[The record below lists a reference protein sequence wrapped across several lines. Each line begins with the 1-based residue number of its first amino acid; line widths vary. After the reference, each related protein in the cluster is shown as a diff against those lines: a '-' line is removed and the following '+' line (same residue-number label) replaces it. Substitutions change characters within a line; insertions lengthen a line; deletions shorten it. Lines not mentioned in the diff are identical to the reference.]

1 MLEQNLV
8 SLFDAFGGTVLY
20 VSHDIDEAL
29 RFCDRIAV
37 VDAGRIMEIDSGDD
51 LVNNPRSVAALKL
64 SGCKNA
70 TPVARVDDKH
80 VWSAKWGVTVEVDGP
95 VADDVAY
102 LGVRARYLEQ
112 VDGPGRNCFRMRVDR
127 ASDSRFERT
136 VLLGFLDRDE
146 REVPTVGQAEDEMKY
161 LHQHMFWRVPKVG
174 GGGRLPEVGDE
185 VWIRIPTDRIYL
197 VAR

>member
-1 MLEQNLV
+1 
-8 SLFDAFGGTVLY
+8 
-20 VSHDIDEAL
+20 
-29 RFCDRIAV
+29 
-37 VDAGRIMEIDSGDD
+37 
-51 LVNNPRSVAALKL
+51 
-64 SGCKNA
+64 
-70 TPVARVDDKH
+70 
-80 VWSAKWGVTVEVDGP
+80 
-95 VADDVAY
+95 
-102 LGVRARYLEQ
+102 
-112 VDGPGRNCFRMRVDR
+112 MRVDR

-174 GGGRLPEVGDE
+174 DGKRLPEVGDE